1 MTGTS
6 PHGFTRRL
14 LFMLAG
20 PLIWFAHFS
29 FIYGAA
35 GFGGAFG
42 LMRRTFAIC
51 HGARRFSPA
60 APLPLSCGGGHT
72 IPLPGDWLSC
82 RSWQSLS
89 KRWSSG
95 WFRRD

>member
-1 MTGTS
+1 MIGNS
-6 PHGFTRRL
+6 PHSFTSRL

-42 LMRRTFAIC
+42 LDAAAIRDLSWGATVTALAAVALVLWRTAHDSITRGLAI
-51 HGARRFSPA
+51 
-60 APLPLSCGGGHT
+60 LSFLAVT
-72 IPLPGDWLSC
+72 FEALVLWMVP
-82 RSWQSLS
+82 Q
-89 KRWSSG
+89 
-95 WFRRD
+95 

>member
-14 LFMLAG
+14 LVMLAS

-42 LMRRTFAIC
+42 LDAADIRALSWGATVLACGTVALVLWRRPHDSITRGLAFLSLLAI
-51 HGARRFSPA
+51 
-60 APLPLSCGGGHT
+60 
-72 IPLPGDWLSC
+72 
-82 RSWQSLS
+82 SLQALVL
-89 KRWSSG
+89 WMVPP
-95 WFRRD
+95 

>member
-20 PLIWFAHFS
+20 PLIWFAHLS

-35 GFGGAFG
+35 GFGSAFSLDPADIRALSWGATILACGAVVLVLWRRPHDSINRG
-42 LMRRTFAIC
+42 LAFLSLMAITFEALVLWMV
-51 HGARRFSPA
+51 P
-60 APLPLSCGGGHT
+60 P
-72 IPLPGDWLSC
+72 
-82 RSWQSLS
+82 
-89 KRWSSG
+89 
-95 WFRRD
+95 

>member
-1 MTGTS
+1 MTGTL

-14 LFMLAG
+14 LFMLTG

-42 LMRRTFAIC
+42 VDVADIRDLSWGATVLACGAVALVLWRKAHDSITRGLAFLSLLAITLQ
-51 HGARRFSPA
+51 ALVLWMVP
-60 APLPLSCGGGHT
+60 P
-72 IPLPGDWLSC
+72 
-82 RSWQSLS
+82 
-89 KRWSSG
+89 
-95 WFRRD
+95 